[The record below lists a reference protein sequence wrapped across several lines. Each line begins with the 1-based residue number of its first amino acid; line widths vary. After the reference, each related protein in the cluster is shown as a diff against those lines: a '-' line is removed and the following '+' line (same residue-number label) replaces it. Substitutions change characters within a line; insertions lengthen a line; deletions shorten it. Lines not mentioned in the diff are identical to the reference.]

1 MGVVYEAEDLE
12 LQRRVAVKFLPEE
25 RTKTPAALERFKREA
40 RAASALNH
48 PHICTVYDVG
58 SHEGQPFLVMERLA
72 GQTLRHAIEEGP
84 LPADR
89 VLALGEQI
97 ADALDAAHRA
107 GIVHRDVKPA
117 NLFLTERG
125 EAKVLDFGLAKVD
138 VATEG
143 DRLGSQAPTEARDLL
158 TADGTTV
165 GTVAYMSPEQ
175 ARGEGIDARSDLFSL
190 GVVLYEMLTG
200 RLPFEGESQ
209 AEMFASILRSDPA
222 PPSRF
227 GRALPAGLE
236 RVVLKALEKD
246 KALRYQTAAEL
257 RGDLLR
263 VRRDSGGPAR
273 PARGP
278 RRGARLAVAA
288 ATVVAVAAIG
298 YVATR
303 RHAPAPTGAAPGRSI
318 AVLPF
323 VNMSSD
329 PEQEFFSDGISEE
342 LLNLL
347 AKIPELR
354 VAARTSSFSFK
365 GQKLEIPEIARR
377 LKVAHVLEGSVR
389 RSGNTVRVSVQLVK
403 GADGYHLWSET
414 YDRTMS
420 DIFAIQDEIAA
431 TVVKQLKL
439 ELLGAAPTVAKTDP
453 RAYALVM
460 QARQLARQ
468 IDRAGLAR
476 SNALYEQ
483 ALALDPRYAAAWVGQ
498 AANHINE
505 AIVGLQPADEA
516 YRLARESVERALAI
530 DPDQAR
536 AHALLGS
543 IAMGHDRDLAAA
555 ARHLEK
561 ALSLQPADLA
571 VVGPAASLL
580 KSLGR
585 LDEAIALQEYMASRD
600 PVDPIGHG
608 NLGYSYLYAG
618 RLDDAIAS
626 FRTAL
631 RLSPDFIDA
640 HCAVAAALL
649 LKGDPRAALRE
660 AAQEPSVPLRLAG
673 LAMAHHALGHRTESD
688 AALNELTDK
697 HEEGWAYNVAY
708 VLAYRNEPDRTFE
721 WLAKA
726 VRYGDS
732 GLVSLPI
739 DPLFASVRHDP
750 RWLPFLESIG
760 KSPRQLEA
768 VSFKVTQPK

>member
-1 MGVVYEAEDLE
+1 
-12 LQRRVAVKFLPEE
+12 
-25 RTKTPAALERFKREA
+25 
-40 RAASALNH
+40 
-48 PHICTVYDVG
+48 
-58 SHEGQPFLVMERLA
+58 
-72 GQTLRHAIEEGP
+72 
-84 LPADR
+84 
-89 VLALGEQI
+89 
-97 ADALDAAHRA
+97 
-107 GIVHRDVKPA
+107 
-117 NLFLTERG
+117 
-125 EAKVLDFGLAKVD
+125 
-138 VATEG
+138 
-143 DRLGSQAPTEARDLL
+143 
-158 TADGTTV
+158 
-165 GTVAYMSPEQ
+165 MSPEQ
-175 ARGEGIDARSDLFSL
+175 ARGRAVDARSDLFSL

-200 RLPFEGESQ
+200 RLPFEGGSQ
-209 AEMFASILRSDPA
+209 AELFASILRSDPA

-227 GRALPAGLE
+227 SRALPPGLE
-236 RVVLKALEKD
+236 RVVLRALEKD

-263 VRRDSGGPAR
+263 VGRDGGEPAR
-273 PARGP
+273 PARGS
-278 RRGARLAVAA
+278 RRGVWLAVAA
-288 ATVVAVAAIG
+288 ATALAAVGIG

-303 RHAPAPTGAAPGRSI
+303 GQAPAATAHAPERSI

-323 VNMSSD
+323 VNLSSD
-329 PEQEFFSDGISEE
+329 PEQAYFSDGISEE

-354 VAARTSSFSFK
+354 VAARTSSFSFR

-403 GADGYHLWSET
+403 AVDGYHLWSET

-439 ELLGAAPTVAKTDP
+439 ELLGVAPTVAKTDP

-460 QARQLARQ
+460 QARQIARQ
-468 IDRAGLAR
+468 VDKAGLAR

-483 ALALDPRYAAAWVGQ
+483 ALAIDPRYAGAWVGR

-505 AIVGLQPADEA
+505 AIVALRPADEA
-516 YRLARESVERALAI
+516 YRLARESVNEALAI

-555 ARHLEK
+555 ARHLER
-561 ALSLQPADLA
+561 ALSLQPGDLA

-618 RLDDAIAS
+618 RLADAIAS

-640 HCAVAAALL
+640 HGAVAAALL
-649 LKGDPRAALRE
+649 LEGDPQAALRE
-660 AAQEPSVPLRLAG
+660 AEEEPSGPLRLAG
-673 LAMAHHALGHRTESD
+673 LAMARHALGQRAESD
-688 AALNELTDK
+688 AALKELTDE
-697 HEEGWAYNVAY
+697 HEEGWAYNIAY

-726 VRYGDS
+726 VRYRDS

-768 VSFKVTQPK
+768 VSFRVTLPR